1 MQNQPAGTI
10 VLGTLR
16 EFVCAWCTNV
26 SNKPKL
32 RQHAY
37 GEYRSHH
44 QIERFWE
51 CRACG
56 HQRPASLLDDV
67 PENRD
72 PSTDRLHAQW
82 RADNEGLL
90 VPQRPRI

>member
-56 HQRPASLLDDV
+56 HQRPASLLTMFEKTEILQPTV
-67 PENRD
+67 CMPVARGQRRIIGA
-72 PSTDRLHAQW
+72 SKT
-82 RADNEGLL
+82 AD
-90 VPQRPRI
+90 